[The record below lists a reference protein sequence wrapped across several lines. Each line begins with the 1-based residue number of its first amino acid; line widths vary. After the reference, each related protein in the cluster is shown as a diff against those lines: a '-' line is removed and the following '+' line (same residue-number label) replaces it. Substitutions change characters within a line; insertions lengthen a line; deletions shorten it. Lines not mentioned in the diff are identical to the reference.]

1 MSDTLF
7 ERQET
12 LPSKEEYVVKVKEK
26 FSKAEGELDTAALL
40 DAKAESDRFID
51 QLKEETKSLRNE
63 LSSRQSVEE
72 ALGKLVQGNTNRST
86 SNNNQPPVEER
97 LLNEMNS
104 QKPNESSLS
113 KEDVMSMVRDALV
126 SESSKAKKL
135 SNLQHA
141 RSELEK
147 NLGPNYVSHLT
158 KKAEELGVPTEF
170 FDKLA
175 SESPKALIALVNQS
189 SSNKDVLSTPPSSN
203 GMNSSINGSGNKKT
217 YKYYEDL
224 RKKDSK
230 TYWSPSVQNEM
241 FKTLQAM
248 GPDFYK

>member
-1 MSDTLF
+1 MNNDTLF

-12 LPSKEEYVVKVKEK
+12 LPSKETYVTKVKEK
-26 FSKAEGELDTAALL
+26 FSKAEGELDSTALL

-51 QLKEETKSLRNE
+51 QLKEELKGLRNE

-72 ALGKLVQGNTNRST
+72 ALGKLVNRSA
-86 SNNNQPPVEER
+86 SNNNTNVEER
-97 LLNEMNS
+97 LPETNMNS

-113 KEDVMSMVRDALV
+113 KEDIMSMVRDALV
-126 SESSKAKKL
+126 SESSKASKL
-135 SNLQHA
+135 SNLKQA
-141 RSELEK
+141 RSDLEK
-147 NLGPNYVSHLT
+147 NLGPNYVAHLT
-158 KKAEELGVPTEF
+158 KKAEELGVSTEF

-189 SSNKDVLSTPPSSN
+189 NKEVLSNPPSGSV
-203 GMNSSINGSGNKKT
+203 NSSGNFGGNKKN
-217 YKYYEDL
+217 YKYYDEL

-241 FKTLQAM
+241 FQMLQAS